1 MVNQLVSDINATLG
15 DAVVIRTQ
23 QRQQDDSSNFL
34 ESGIEFLRGIF
45 GGGEV

>member
-1 MVNQLVSDINATLG
+1 MSDINATLG

-23 QRQQDDSSNFL
+23 QRQQEDSSNFL